1 MTYTT
6 SLYQINSFP
15 NNKNVHLEYRISPN
29 LGCEIVDI
37 TSHPPG
43 KGAGTIIYTKF
54 EKWVKDT
61 HNIKNMYAFTRY
73 SNVKALNWY
82 IKIGFTPTVIPNFY
96 YDEKNFQAYLLT
108 KNLF

>member
-1 MTYTT
+1 MSYIKP
-6 SLYQINSFP
+6 LYQINFFP
-15 NNKNVHLEYRISPN
+15 NDKNVHLEYRISPN

-37 TSHPPG
+37 ASKITG
-43 KGAGTIIYTKF
+43 KGAGTIVYTSF

-61 HNIKNMYAFTRY
+61 HNIKNMYAFTRH
-73 SNVKALNWY
+73 SNVKAHNWY
-82 IKIGFTPTVIPNFY
+82 IKMGFTSTIIPNFY